1 MTSDPDAI
9 TALIHEYAFRLDAGD
24 LDGVA
29 ALFEHAELRSTR
41 NDLVRKGAAEAR
53 RIFDPV
59 ILYDDG
65 TPRTIHQLTNV
76 TVTVDGDA
84 ATARSYFTVLQVT
97 RQGLHPTLAGTYH
110 DRGIPTP
117 CACSPAFTRGRCF
130 LLPSGPSSVSYP
142 SGDGYSKSLLVY
154 QTWRSQSDLGSR

>member
-110 DRGIPTP
+110 DRFARIDGVW
-117 CACSPAFTRGRCF
+117 SFTERVFDPKLFGDM
-130 LLPSGPSSVSYP
+130 SGHMR
-142 SGDGYSKSLLVY
+142 
-154 QTWRSQSDLGSR
+154 T